1 MRLYTA
7 AALLPSASAEV
18 VSDGGVLIDGTR
30 IVAAGPA
37 GPLRASAGTADT
49 EVVDLGDVTILP
61 GLIDTHVHL
70 GFDGGPGPVARMR
83 AETDTEQLILM
94 LRSARELLRAGVTT
108 ARDLGA
114 RSFLDI
120 AVRDAIARGTAEGP
134 RLVTA
139 ARPLTPV
146 GGHCWFMGGECGSA
160 DELRH
165 MVRVH
170 HRQGA
175 DFIKVMS
182 TGGFMTEGSAPWF
195 AQFTAGELRAAVDEA
210 HRLGHRVAAHAHG
223 RDGIAQAVAAR
234 VDTIEHCSFVGEDGI
249 FGSDFDPGLA
259 AAIAAAGIF
268 VCPTINVHAAM
279 FRERYGPVL
288 EEVIM
293 ALHRRGVQ
301 LIAGTDAG
309 VDNCPHGAYVCGLEA
324 LAAAGLPARDVLDA
338 ATARAARAI
347 GVGDRAGSLEPG
359 KDADL
364 IAVRGDP
371 LRDISMLHRAEL
383 VVARGNQVTPL
394 RPGRVHAAGAGYG
407 PAMAEPAWQ
416 GPA

>member
-7 AALLPSASAEV
+7 AALLVSASAEV
-18 VSDGGVLIDGTR
+18 VRDGGVLIDGTR

-37 GPLRASAGTADT
+37 GPLRASAGT
-49 EVVDLGDVTILP
+49 EVIDLGDVTILP

-70 GFDGGPGPVARMR
+70 GFDGGTGPVARMR

-94 LRSARELLRAGVTT
+94 LHSARELVRAGVTT

-114 RSFLDI
+114 RSFLDV

-139 ARPLTPV
+139 ARPLTPI

-170 HRQGA
+170 HRRGA

-195 AQFTAGELRAAVDEA
+195 TQFTAAELRAAVDEA

-223 RDGIAQAVAAR
+223 RDGIAQAVAAG
-234 VDTIEHCSFVGEDGI
+234 VDTIEHCSFAGRT
-249 FGSDFDPGLA
+249 GSSVP
-259 AAIAAAGIF
+259 ISIR
-268 VCPTINVHAAM
+268 TW
-279 FRERYGPVL
+279 
-288 EEVIM
+288 
-293 ALHRRGVQ
+293 
-301 LIAGTDAG
+301 
-309 VDNCPHGAYVCGLEA
+309 
-324 LAAAGLPARDVLDA
+324 PARSPRRA
-338 ATARAARAI
+338 SSSARP
-347 GVGDRAGSLEPG
+347 S
-359 KDADL
+359 
-364 IAVRGDP
+364 
-371 LRDISMLHRAEL
+371 
-383 VVARGNQVTPL
+383 TCT
-394 RPGRVHAAGAGYG
+394 RP
-407 PAMAEPAWQ
+407 
-416 GPA
+416 